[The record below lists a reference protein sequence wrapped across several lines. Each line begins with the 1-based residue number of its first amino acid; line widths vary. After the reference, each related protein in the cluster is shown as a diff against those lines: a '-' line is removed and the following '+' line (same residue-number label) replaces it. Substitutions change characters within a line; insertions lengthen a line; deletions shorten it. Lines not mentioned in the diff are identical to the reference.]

1 MAEENPRIE
10 INDFTKPIV
19 NSRIQYLEENDNK
32 IKGRKGLL
40 FGSFINEKERVKKAI
55 EDNSWMMGN
64 SLIKTKI
71 ETKKTD
77 VNMLKSQ
84 SVSPNKTNK
93 VFYPT
98 GCYQPQ
104 MRFKP
109 RTDLERVYDSINLN
123 YFGRADQEVINR
135 QLKSLDLIN
144 SKPALYDSLPGNS
157 SILVK
162 SPGKESE
169 GNSVKLP
176 DHLSP
181 ETKKEESKAHKKM
194 KKSKIKIY
202 YRRPLN
208 IESKKIMNDFHY
220 KTHFK
225 AVESIALYPNQI
237 NVFSNFPKKKE
248 KENNNSKR
256 DSDRL
261 FSIDFE
267 EEEKNQLNP
276 IQFIES
282 GKFSPYINNRF
293 FYFSRNPTLKRNF
306 SQTDM
311 DKLKTLEKIAFNQD
325 NNELCAK
332 GMKPQ
337 SLRGQDEDLK
347 KDEYKIKIGN
357 EVFYMNN
364 QMEIIAKKIL
374 NKCNVYHSKNKNSN
388 HQLKAGEGKLMMTN
402 GMSIKNFLSRYKL
415 S

>member
-10 INDFTKPIV
+10 INDFTSPIV

-55 EDNSWMMGN
+55 EDNSWMMGS
-64 SLIKTKI
+64 SLIKTKL

-77 VNMLKSQ
+77 INTLRSQ

-135 QLKSLDLIN
+135 QLKSLDLYN
-144 SKPALYDSLPGNS
+144 SKPTLFDPPPGNS
-157 SILVK
+157 SILAK

-169 GNSVKLP
+169 GNNLKLP
-176 DHLSP
+176 AHLSP
-181 ETKKEESKAHKKM
+181 EIKKDELNAKKKN

-202 YRRPLN
+202 YRKPIN

-225 AVESIALYPNQI
+225 ALESIALYPNQI
-237 NVFSNFPKKKE
+237 NVSTNLKKKKE
-248 KENNNSKR
+248 KENTNSKK
-256 DSDRL
+256 DNDGL

-276 IQFIES
+276 IQIIE
-282 GKFSPYINNRF
+282 GRQFSPYINNRS
-293 FYFSRNPTLKRNF
+293 FYFSRNPTLKKNF
-306 SQTDM
+306 SQTDI
-311 DKLKTLEKIAFNQD
+311 DKLKTLEKIAFKQD
-325 NNELCAK
+325 TNEINGK
-332 GMKPQ
+332 GPKPQ
-337 SLRGQDEDLK
+337 SLRGQDDDLK
-347 KDEYKIKIGN
+347 KEEYKIKIGK
-357 EVFYMNN
+357 EIFYTNN
-364 QMEIIAKKIL
+364 QMETIAKKIL